1 MLWIAS
7 IQVTEV
13 RRYSTVRDMDF
24 IKYGSQITVDWADKF
39 VNSSTSV
46 SSYKLYISTTQ
57 GGKAQSLS
65 IMVYS
70 CIIIKLA
77 ERLLKLVKALS
88 TNQHLSSYIKWIYF
102 KGTTST
108 QWRQVLVLQI
118 QDLIFWAWTSEVEY
132 DTSAM
137 WSPTLR
143 PVSIA
148 QRARTGLFWTP
159 VHPPKELS
167 LMEQVI
173 I

>member
-65 IMVYS
+65 IMLYS
-70 CIIIKLA
+70 CMIIKLA

-88 TNQHLSSYIKWIYF
+88 TNQRLSSYIK
-102 KGTTST
+102 
-108 QWRQVLVLQI
+108 
-118 QDLIFWAWTSEVEY
+118 
-132 DTSAM
+132 
-137 WSPTLR
+137 
-143 PVSIA
+143 
-148 QRARTGLFWTP
+148 
-159 VHPPKELS
+159 
-167 LMEQVI
+167 
-173 I
+173 

>member
-65 IMVYS
+65 IMLYS
-70 CIIIKLA
+70 GIIIKLA

-88 TNQHLSSYIKWIYF
+88 TNQHLSSYIK
-102 KGTTST
+102 
-108 QWRQVLVLQI
+108 
-118 QDLIFWAWTSEVEY
+118 
-132 DTSAM
+132 
-137 WSPTLR
+137 
-143 PVSIA
+143 
-148 QRARTGLFWTP
+148 
-159 VHPPKELS
+159 
-167 LMEQVI
+167 
-173 I
+173 